1 MKITYIIHKT
11 LIFIFS
17 LILLFHISIII
28 GLIDYSSGWGGRL
41 NSKSEMYSFEFTS
54 ILLNLFFLMIVLVDS
69 KAIKLKVN
77 SKRLL
82 VSYWLMFILF
92 FFNTLGNLF
101 SRSSLET
108 KIFTPITI
116 VLTLLCLLIIIS
128 KRKQKNENAKKFYK

>member
-1 MKITYIIHKT
+1 MKITNIIHKT

-28 GLIDYSSGWGGRL
+28 GLIDYSIVWGGRL
-41 NSKSEMYSFEFTS
+41 KSKSEMYSFEFTS
-54 ILLNLFFLMIVLVDS
+54 ILLNVFFLMIVLVDS

-77 SKRLL
+77 PKHLQISF
-82 VSYWLMFILF
+82 WLMFILF

-101 SRSSLET
+101 SKSSLET

-116 VLTLLCLLIIIS
+116 VLTILCLLLIII
-128 KRKQKNENAKKFYK
+128 KRKEKNENAKKLY